1 MDVYQAIT
9 DLQTVTALLTHA
21 DPFAGQYRLAENGTE
36 SAISDD
42 VDDMLQTIRSALYQS
57 RALLE
62 SMHRVRDQVNLS
74 LDETYQASL

>member
-9 DLQTVTALLTHA
+9 DLQIVTTMLAKA
-21 DPFAGQYRLAENGTE
+21 DPWADQYRQEGDCDV
-36 SAISDD
+36 AISAD
-42 VDDMLQTIRSALYQS
+42 VADMLQTIRSALYQS